1 MYEGNTHTR
10 TLTTN
15 NVEKDL
21 YYLHLMN
28 SEKHLNLKKKNSFFI
43 IWNGGLFLNSPYKYS
58 IKELSTKYWLFPGGS
73 VVKNLP
79 AM

>member
-28 SEKHLNLKKKNSFFI
+28 SEKHLNLKKKI
-43 IWNGGLFLNSPYKYS
+43 LFLLYEMGVYS
-58 IKELSTKYWLFPGGS
+58 
-73 VVKNLP
+73 
-79 AM
+79 